1 MSRLPIHSEYAT
13 AVLKCVHNPILVNC
27 SQKRRKKLKT
37 ETKNLFNLFN
47 RDMVDWISNMKKE
60 VCTVLYRNI
69 NIVWLHIYS
78 NH

>member
-37 ETKNLFNLFN
+37 ETKNQKPVQSIQSRYGF
-47 RDMVDWISNMKKE
+47 DWISNMKKE
-60 VCTVLYRNI
+60 VC
-69 NIVWLHIYS
+69 IVAS
-78 NH
+78 NY